1 MVQRAMR
8 TKNGATPPSRVA
20 DASLTYIRE
29 HSAGDVAVAH
39 SVLAVTRSPEE
50 IAAADSLLEL
60 SRSATPESRY
70 FPHTGPSNTSVVSP
84 LISMGRISK
93 SSIPEASKAQRVPKA
108 SNDGP
113 VTEYRAQRPKRKAQP
128 SLWAPKQVEGGLGE
142 DDTDEEFEMVSSEDE
157 FVSCHS
163 FRQRAARANSVCSPH
178 MKTQRLATNV
188 ARPLVA
194 LRLTDVQ
201 HVVLASS
208 GIARN
213 LLWPKRRI

>member
-1 MVQRAMR
+1 MR

-50 IAAADSLLEL
+50 IAAAGSLLEL

-70 FPHTGPSNTSVVSP
+70 FSHNGPSNASVVSP
-84 LISMGRISK
+84 LIAMGRISK
-93 SSIPEASKAQRVPKA
+93 SYIPGASKTKWAPKA
-108 SNDGP
+108 SKEALM
-113 VTEYRAQRPKRKAQP
+113 TEYRAQRPKRKARP
-128 SLWAPKQVEGGLGE
+128 PIWAPKQVEGGHGE
-142 DDTDEEFEMVSSEDE
+142 DDMDEEFDMVSSEDE
-157 FVSCHS
+157 FASCPS
-163 FRQRAARANSVCSPH
+163 FLQRAARANSVCSPR
-178 MKTQRLATNV
+178 MKAQRLATNV

-194 LRLTDVQ
+194 LWLTKVQ
-201 HVVLASS
+201 HVVLASL

-213 LLWPKRRI
+213 LLWQKRPI